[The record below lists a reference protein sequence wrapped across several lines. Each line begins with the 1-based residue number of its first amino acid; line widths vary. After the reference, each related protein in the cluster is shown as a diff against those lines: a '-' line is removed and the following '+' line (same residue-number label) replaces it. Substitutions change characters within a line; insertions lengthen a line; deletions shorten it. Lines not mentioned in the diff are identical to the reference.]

1 MKSHRTLIA
10 AIALAALGAATA
22 LAQPSVAVDQPD
34 YHPFSTVYIAGAGF
48 QAGET
53 VQCQILRIDI
63 DDNSGSEHQPWQ
75 VTADAV
81 GNFQAS
87 WYVTLHE
94 AGATLRLTATGQ
106 RSGLAAQT
114 TFTDS
119 YHFIGVSAGPQSPNP
134 VPAGSAATYLIT
146 ASISGGG
153 NETVTFSCSGLPSG
167 VAAAFSPATVSAS
180 PWQSTLTLTASSSVA
195 SGTYSNIT
203 VTGTGR
209 GDDRSVQNTT
219 ISLVTGKRAIT
230 VTAAANTKSYDGTT
244 NATARPTLTA
254 GTLAPGD
261 TATYAETYDTKNVG
275 TGKMLTPTVSI
286 KNSSHLNVTTN
297 YAITKVNSTAG
308 VINAAALAITA
319 NNDNKVYGQA
329 RSYGA
334 GSTAFS
340 GSGLQNRE
348 TIGSVTITASG
359 GTAAN
364 TAVGSYGL
372 TPNAATGGTF
382 AATNYSISYRR
393 GTLTV
398 TPAPLTVTPDAQSK
412 AYGNADPRLTYR
424 ITRGALVNGDS
435 LSGALSRVA
444 GQNVGS
450 YAIQQGTLAASGNYA
465 LSYVG
470 ANLSITAR
478 PITVTAVTDEKVYDG
493 TTSSARTPVITS
505 GSLVNGDTA
514 VFTQAFN
521 TKEVLTAHTLIPA
534 GSISDGNGGQNYSI
548 TFSNIVTY
556 SILPRPL
563 TVAAADAS
571 RVYGAP
577 NPAFSVSYSGFVPGE
592 NASVLNGSPSL
603 STTAASNSPVSGSPY
618 AITAAQNTLSNANY
632 SFSFTNGQ
640 LTITPASATVGVA
653 SDKWTV
659 PPTNTVTFAFAAFA
673 NAPSTAVA
681 GGSVQ
686 FVANG
691 TNNLGT
697 VALVN
702 GQATLSVLGSTLAHG
717 SNSITAVFSDA
728 NGNFNGSSADLNPKQ
743 VVNYAPL
750 SGVHPLQT
758 KLNTPV
764 TLNAAELSALDRDPD
779 ADGLTVIAAG
789 ATSSAGG
796 TVSLT
801 GGTITY
807 LPPNNYAGSDS
818 FSYTIADAFGGTNN
832 ATVNVSISSG
842 ATPVLISQI
851 VPLPDRNRKLVAAG
865 VPGKTYLIQA
875 SRDLV
880 HWQTISTNVA
890 PADSVITLND
900 LTATNYPS
908 RFYRLSSEQ

>member
-53 VQCQILRIDI
+53 VLCQILRIDI

-75 VTADAV
+75 VTADAA

-153 NETVTFSCSGLPSG
+153 NETVTFSCSGLPAG
-167 VAAAFSPATVSAS
+167 VTAAFSPVTVSAS
-180 PWQSTLTLTASSSVA
+180 PWRSTLTLTASSNVA
-195 SGTYSNIT
+195 SGTNGNIT
-203 VTGTGR
+203 ITGTGG
-209 GDDRSVQNTT
+209 GDDRSVQSTT

-244 NATARPTLTA
+244 NAAALPTLTS

-261 TATYAETYDTKNVG
+261 SATYSETYDTRNVG
-275 TGKMLTPTVSI
+275 TGKTLTPAVSI
-286 KNSSHLNVTTN
+286 KNSSNVVVTAN
-297 YAITKVNSTAG
+297 YSITKVNSTAG
-308 VINAAALAITA
+308 VINAAAL
-319 NNDNKVYGQA
+319 
-329 RSYGA
+329 
-334 GSTAFS
+334 
-340 GSGLQNRE
+340 
-348 TIGSVTITASG
+348 TITADAKSKTYGDADPALTCQITSG
-359 GTAAN
+359 LL
-364 TAVGSYGL
+364 VGS
-372 TPNAATGGTF
+372 
-382 AATNYSISYRR
+382 
-393 GTLTV
+393 
-398 TPAPLTVTPDAQSK
+398 
-412 AYGNADPRLTYR
+412 
-424 ITRGALVNGDS
+424 DS

-505 GSLVNGDTA
+505 GSLVNGDTG

-592 NASVLNGSPSL
+592 NASVLSGSPSL
-603 STTAASNSPVSGSPY
+603 STTAVSNSPVSGSPY

-632 SFSFTNGQ
+632 SFSFVSGQ
-640 LTITPASATVGVA
+640 LTITPASASVGVA

-702 GQATLSVLGSTLAHG
+702 GQATLSVLGSALAHG

-865 VPGKTYLIQA
+865 VPGKTYLIQV